1 MDIIYADIYQSTLP
15 TSFKYNHKGTPV
27 LGSEHPQYVLNH
39 ANSVITNTKFESLA
53 SDLLFY
59 FVFNLIP

>member
-1 MDIIYADIYQSTLP
+1 MQ
-15 TSFKYNHKGTPV
+15 TSIRALCLHHSSRTIKPV
-27 LGSEHPQYVLNH
+27 LGSEHPQYVPNH

-53 SDLLFY
+53 SDLLVY